1 MRIAKPALVVLA
13 ACIVVGE
20 SQSSNGAVL
29 FNISGGTAPGFT
41 YSSDSGSNNVI
52 NAPGAPTTGSTVF
65 DGSNTSAWIGSTQS
79 APAVLSVTGL
89 NVNQSYIIQWA
100 YIGSE
105 AANQNLFQVTNTG
118 AIVIATSV
126 PSAGFVADNR
136 NNNCC
141 ASLNPAPTVNIG
153 ATVYENTSVAPSI
166 PGFSIW
172 DTITGKSV
180 TNGTANPAPNLGA
193 ANLIFAYLTP
203 DTDPAHT
210 AAGIFWDLTTTPT
223 NTIVFGFNDNGAGDD
238 DHDDF
243 VGIAT
248 IIAGSTV
255 TTPIPGALPLFGSA
269 LGGVMGL
276 LAWRKKRRSPGTD
289 PGPRLRKLR

>member
-1 MRIAKPALVVLA
+1 MRIPKLALGVLS
-13 ACIVVGE
+13 ACIILAE

-29 FNISGGTAPGFT
+29 FSISGGAVPGFD
-41 YSSDSGSNNVI
+41 YNSDVGSNNVI
-52 NAPGAPTTGSTVF
+52 NAPGTPATGATVF

-79 APAVLSVTGL
+79 TQAVLSVAGL
-89 NVNQSYIIQWA
+89 DANQSYIIQWA

-105 AANQNLFQVTNTG
+105 SADQNLFQITKSG

-126 PSAGFVADNR
+126 PGAGFVADNQ

-141 ASLNPAPTVNIG
+141 ASVNPAPTINIG
-153 ATVYENTSVAPSI
+153 ATIYENTGLATSI
-166 PGFSIW
+166 PGFSIT
-172 DTITGKSV
+172 DTVTGLSV
-180 TNGTANPAPNLGA
+180 TNGTSNPTPNLGA

-203 DTDPAHT
+203 DRDPTHT

-223 NTIVFGFNDNGAGDD
+223 NTIVFAFNDNGAGDD

-255 TTPIPGALPLFGSA
+255 VTPIPATLPLFGSA
-269 LGGVMGL
+269 LGGAIGL
-276 LAWRKKRRSPGTD
+276 LTWRKKRRAS
-289 PGPRLRKLR
+289 RRASK

>member
-1 MRIAKPALVVLA
+1 MRISKLAWGVLSGCVLMTA
-13 ACIVVGE
+13 

-29 FNISGGTAPGFT
+29 FNISGGAVPGFS

-65 DGSNTSAWIGSTQS
+65 DGSNTSAWIGSTSGTQ
-79 APAVLSVTGL
+79 AALSVTGL
-89 NVNQSYIIQWA
+89 NVNQSYIIQWS

-105 AANQNLFQVTNTG
+105 AANQNLFQITNSG
-118 AIVIATSV
+118 AIVLATSV
-126 PSAGFVADNR
+126 PSSGFAADNR

-141 ASLNPAPTVNIG
+141 ASINPTPTVNMG
-153 ATVYENTSVAPSI
+153 ATIYENTGGPMSI
-166 PGFSIW
+166 PGFTLR
-172 DTITGKSV
+172 DANTGISV
-180 TNGTANPAPNLGA
+180 TNGGANPAPNAGA

-203 DTDPAHT
+203 DVDPAHT
-210 AAGIFWDLTTTPT
+210 AAGIFWDLTSTPT
-223 NTIVFGFNDNGAGDD
+223 NTIVFAFNDNGAGDD

-255 TTPIPGALPLFGSA
+255 VTPIPGALPLFGSA
-269 LGGVMGL
+269 LGGAIGL
-276 LAWRKKRRSPGTD
+276 LTWRKKRRAS
-289 PGPRLRKLR
+289 LRVAK

>member
-1 MRIAKPALVVLA
+1 MRFAKLFAWGIVSGCVLMTA
-13 ACIVVGE
+13 

-29 FNISGGTAPGFT
+29 FDISGGAVPEFA
-41 YSSDSGSNNVI
+41 YNSDVSSNNVI

-65 DGSNTSAWIGSTQS
+65 DGSNASAWIGSTQS
-79 APAVLSVTGL
+79 APSVLSVTGL
-89 NVNQSYIIQWA
+89 NANQSYIIQWA

-105 AANQNLFQVTNTG
+105 AANQNLFQITNSG

-126 PSAGFVADNR
+126 PSVGFVADNR

-141 ASLNPAPTVNIG
+141 ASVNPAPIVNIG
-153 ATVYENTSVAPSI
+153 ATIYVNTGATTSI
-166 PGFSIW
+166 PGFSIR
-172 DTITGKSV
+172 DSITGMSV
-180 TNGTANPAPNLGA
+180 TNGTTNPSPNIGA

-203 DTDPAHT
+203 DIDAAHN

-223 NTIVFGFNDNGAGDD
+223 NTIVFGFNDNGASDD

-243 VGIAT
+243 MGIAT

-255 TTPIPGALPLFGSA
+255 ATPIPGALPLFGSA
-269 LGGVMGL
+269 LGGAIAL
-276 LAWRKKRRSPGTD
+276 LRWRKKRRAS
-289 PGPRLRKLR
+289 LRVAK